1 MPYAGVNGVKLYYE
15 IEGQG
20 PALALVHEFAGSARS
35 WAPQVAAFRSR
46 YRVLTYNCRGYPP
59 STVPGDPGAYSQDL
73 SIEDLRRL
81 LEHLRIEEVCLL
93 GFSMG
98 GGIALNFA
106 IRHPG
111 GVRALVLV
119 GTGSGSEDR
128 STFAAAF
135 GAVADRLEREGAA
148 AVADDYLRGPTRV
161 QLLRK
166 RPGAWERLREEFGQL
181 SGAGLANTIR
191 RAITRRP
198 AVYELAEELRT
209 LPVPTL
215 VLVGAEDQPA
225 LKASEFLAATIPGAR
240 LQVFP
245 RSGHMLNLEEPDRF
259 NAAVLG
265 FLDQTGAVSRAPEGL
280 RSARPGP

>member
-1 MPYAGVNGVKLYYE
+1 VPYADVNGVKLYYE
-15 IEGQG
+15 VEGQG
-20 PALALVHEFAGSARS
+20 PALVLVHEFAGSTRS
-35 WAPQVAAFRSR
+35 WAPQVAAFRGR

-73 SIEDLRRL
+73 SVEDLRRL
-81 LEHLRIEEVCLL
+81 LEHLRMEEVFLL

-128 STFAAAF
+128 SKFAAEF

-148 AVADDYLRGPTRV
+148 AVADEYLRGPTRV

-166 RPGAWERLREEFGQL
+166 HPDTWQRLREEFGQL

-198 AVYELAEELRT
+198 TVYELAEGLRK
-209 LPVPTL
+209 LRAPTL

-225 LKASEFLAATIPGAR
+225 LRASEFLAATIPGAQ

-245 RSGHMLNLEEPDRF
+245 QSGHMLNLEEPERF
-259 NAAVLG
+259 NEAVLR
-265 FLDQTGAVSRAPEGL
+265 FLDHQARAD
-280 RSARPGP
+280 